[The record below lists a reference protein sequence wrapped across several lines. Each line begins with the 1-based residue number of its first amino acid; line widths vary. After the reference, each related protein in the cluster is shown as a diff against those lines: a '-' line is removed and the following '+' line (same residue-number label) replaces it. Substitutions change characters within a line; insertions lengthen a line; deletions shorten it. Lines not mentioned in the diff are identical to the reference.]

1 MGKYD
6 PLGHHL
12 MNLHR
17 EEWTA
22 SFDQIETVLGFR
34 LPYSARAHPAWWA
47 NEQRG
52 GHSQKR
58 AWLDA
63 GWRTSDLNLTGET
76 VTFRRGR

>member
-1 MGKYD
+1 MSKYD

-34 LPYSARAHPAWWA
+34 LPYSARSYPAWWE
-47 NEQRG
+47 NEQG
-52 GHSQKR
+52 GNHSHAR
-58 AWLDA
+58 VWLNA
-63 GWRTSDLNLTGET
+63 GLVCNYLDQLGE
-76 VTFRRGR
+76 